1 MLKGI
6 VQSIEGDQIT
16 VALSDGQT
24 LRVPVSSIEGA
35 PVSGG
40 EIFLLPF
47 VTGGEAASRSQF
59 ARDLLNHLLKG

>member
-6 VQSIEGDQIT
+6 VQSVEGDQIT
-16 VALSDGQT
+16 IALSDGQT
-24 LRVPVSSIEGA
+24 IRVPVSSVEGT
-35 PVSGG
+35 PVSQG

-47 VTGGEAASRSQF
+47 LTGGEVSARSQF